1 MILPNLA
8 CVASIISSGVLAAPW
23 DACHSSATHH
33 TQAIGPNQT
42 KVVSYH
48 PESTFKASPYVHL
61 LYVIAKHAA
70 NVFSSE
76 AAKWFIASE
85 TDAHL
90 NEVVHRTG
98 HTIDGISN
106 KFFHQ
111 QFNGIRVANAVASV
125 AMKGNKVIL
134 YGANFV
140 KAKTIVPVATH
151 VLQESAVKAAELV
164 TGATYNLHPI
174 KLQYFIKDTE
184 VHKVDLIALL
194 YFASTN

>member
-8 CVASIISSGVLAAPW
+8 RVASIISSGVLAAPW
-23 DACHSSATHH
+23 DASHSSATHH
-33 TQAIGPNQT
+33 TRAIGPNQT
-42 KVVSYH
+42 KTYGVTGVD
-48 PESTFKASPYVHL
+48 HL
-61 LYVIAKHAA
+61 LSKRAA
-70 NVFSSE
+70 NAFSSE

-85 TDAHL
+85 TGVHL
-90 NEVVHRTG
+90 DEVVHGTG
-98 HTIDGISN
+98 HTIDGIFN

-111 QFNGIRVANAVASV
+111 QFVRNGIRVANAVANV

-151 VLQESAVKAAELV
+151 VLQESAVKAAKLV

-184 VHKVDLIALL
+184 VHKVNLIALL

>member
-8 CVASIISSGVLAAPW
+8 RVASIISSGVLAAPW
-23 DACHSSATHH
+23 DASHSSATHH
-33 TQAIGPNQT
+33 TRAIGPNQT
-42 KVVSYH
+42 KVVSYY
-48 PESTFKASPYVHL
+48 PESTFKTYGVTGVDHL
-61 LYVIAKHAA
+61 LSKRAA
-70 NVFSSE
+70 NAFSSE

-85 TDAHL
+85 TGVHL
-90 NEVVHRTG
+90 DEVVHGTG

-111 QFNGIRVANAVASV
+111 QF
-125 AMKGNKVIL
+125 GNKVIS

-140 KAKTIVPVATH
+140 KAKTIAPVATH
-151 VLQESAVKAAELV
+151 VLQESAVKAAESV

-174 KLQYFIKDTE
+174 ELQYFIKDTE